1 MPQRHPTLKPSVKR
15 QTQILETATVVF
27 AEFGYRRTRVQ
38 DIADRALV
46 GKGTVYRIF
55 PTKEALFLAT
65 VRYAV
70 ESLMEA
76 VDRETEGIEDPIEQ
90 LKAAIKAYLRFFDA
104 KPDIVELFL
113 QERVEFRDLAKPT
126 YFLYKD
132 TRSQRWL
139 SLIETLLKQ
148 GKLRPFSP
156 EIILETLSEL
166 LYGAIVIRHITASQV
181 SLESR
186 LEDQLSIVLNG
197 ILSKTPV

>member
-1 MPQRHPTLKPSVKR
+1 MGRSKLRPASVVGR
-15 QTQILETATVVF
+15 F
-27 AEFGYRRTRVQ
+27 ANSGLAR
-38 DIADRALV
+38 
-46 GKGTVYRIF
+46 TVYRIF
-55 PTKEALFLAT
+55 PTKEALFFAT
-65 VRYAV
+65 VRHSL
-70 ESLMEA
+70 ESLIEA
-76 VDRETEGIEDPIEQ
+76 VDRETEGIEDLLEQ

-132 TRSQRWL
+132 TRSQKWL

-156 EIILETLSEL
+156 EIILETLGEL
-166 LYGAIVIRHITASQV
+166 LYGAIVIRHITASRV

-186 LEDQLSIVLNG
+186 LEDQLAIVLNG